1 MATQRND
8 GGPRSPS
15 FEPVKLV
22 DLEISSANK
31 ELFTSERAPIRV
43 RGRYSDNTEKPISE
57 GLQWLLS
64 DPALASVNA
73 NGELVALRPGK
84 VEVSARSGDRQSS
97 PLTFLIKESPKAMP
111 PQVKP
116 DKPSEPR
123 PVKAPAATEQTR
135 ARIAAA
141 ISRAG
146 SFRGQGNYAAALA
159 ELEKAK
165 AIDNSNEEIRKE
177 IEQTRR
183 ACKAEIVLG
192 NKTNC

>member
-1 MATQRND
+1 L
-8 GGPRSPS
+8 
-15 FEPVKLV
+15 EPVKLV
-22 DLEISSANK
+22 DLDASSVNK
-31 ELFTSERAPIRV
+31 ELFTGERAPIRV
-43 RGRYSDNTEKPISE
+43 HGRYSDNTEKSISD
-57 GLQWLLS
+57 GLQWHLS
-64 DPALASVNA
+64 DPALASVNS

-97 PLTFLIKESPKAMP
+97 PLTFLIKESPKAML

-146 SFRGQGNYAAALA
+146 SFRGQGNYAAALT

-165 AIDNSNEEIRKE
+165 AIDKSNEEIRKE

-183 ACKAEIVLG
+183 ACKAEVVLG
-192 NKTNC
+192 NKINC